1 MGEYWYVPEDKNT
14 LHYEGEF
21 KYDKR
26 HGDGKLTCTTDKTL
40 VVYVGNFEEDKRSG
54 RVDELAVGPNKE
66 VIFKGQMNSSEQMDC
81 AHGTVQI
88 DTAFVTAL
96 DDQ

>member
-1 MGEYWYVPEDKNT
+1 M
-14 LHYEGEF
+14 
-21 KYDKR
+21 
-26 HGDGKLTCTTDKTL
+26 
-40 VVYVGNFEEDKRSG
+40 GNFEEDKRSG

>member
-1 MGEYWYVPEDKNT
+1 MGEYWYVPEVKNT